1 MSERRNF
8 LKAAS
13 LLPLG
18 VISSSPAAMAAAE
31 AASTNSDDQASPA
44 ASGAPSIPLPPP
56 PIQEQPFPN
65 YHLKGTPDHNANLFG
80 EVRPQNFKATKEELE
95 SAFND
100 AAEADDPIHEWLRT
114 FKRTF
119 DDHATEIVTAV
130 AANIYRPVNPAVS
143 SALQNPKELRYEPQ
157 LYDASL
163 RSASILLDRCLRY
176 RNEMG
181 GYELAGVGAGISY
194 LTFIKLKPL
203 QRNFLIQ
210 SNSADLA
217 EIERTTEWIAHEKYR
232 QVKGL
237 DRLFEKYQLQAKQ
250 VEAAGSAKEA
260 GLSEVKDNFLT
271 GLMEKQF
278 HIQIDAQLAQFT
290 KLLSPGSSS
299 NYAERYLRILA
310 MLTDDL
316 TDAYCK
322 LYSAAKGVQQIL
334 ALKQV
339 NAGMPSSFPVDIP
352 LFSTQADVS
361 AWVKQIIMNL
371 GPTRQPDVLDAMVL
385 WARGVMRELD
395 LRSQYETEFT
405 VAIPLNQLIGGKATV
420 LVPDLS
426 NLFNPQK
433 GVDIKIDT
441 GCLPFATPPTSLRV
455 TAVGLSA
462 EYSADDFS
470 PMQFMS
476 TYPGDQP
483 PTPVALNT
491 KPAIS
496 DKPTTDQINLAQGIE
511 QKKVGRLNATLK
523 SPAQSY
529 PTGPSTNQS
538 YQRPP
543 IFLTDVRM
551 QGGTGGDLE
560 PALSFDPA
568 AHNLYPIG
576 TWNLCMDPNTIVFF
590 PAGQIS
596 ANWIKGLILYLRLR
610 GAAASFAA
618 LPA

>member
-1 MSERRNF
+1 MSERRDF
-8 LKAAS
+8 LKTAS

-18 VISSSPAAMAAAE
+18 VLSSSPAAMAAAE
-31 AASTNSDDQASPA
+31 AASTNSNDEATAA
-44 ASGAPSIPLPPP
+44 ASAAPQIPPP
-56 PIQEQPFPN
+56 PHPIEEQHFRD
-65 YHLKGTPDHNANLFG
+65 YHLKGKPDHNANLFG
-80 EVRPQNFKATKEELE
+80 DVRPQDLKGTKVELE
-95 SAFND
+95 SALNS
-100 AAEADDPIHEWLRT
+100 EAVGDDPIHEWLKT
-114 FKRTF
+114 FRPTF
-119 DDHATEIVTAV
+119 DDQATNIAISA
-130 AANIYRPVNPAVS
+130 AANIYRPISPNIPK
-143 SALQNPKELRYEPQ
+143 ALQNPKELRYEPQ

-181 GYELAGVGAGISY
+181 GYELAGIGAGISY

-217 EIERTTEWIAHEKYR
+217 EIERTTEWIAHHKYR

-250 VEAAGSAKEA
+250 VEAAGSAQEA

-271 GLMEKQF
+271 ELMEKQF

-290 KLLSPGSSS
+290 RLLSPGSAS

-322 LYSAAKGVQQIL
+322 LYSAAKGVQQML
-334 ALKQV
+334 NLTQV
-339 NAGMPSSFPVDIP
+339 AAGTSPSFSVDIP
-352 LFSTQADVS
+352 TFSKAADVS
-361 AWVKQIIMNL
+361 AWVQQIIPSP

-385 WARGVMRELD
+385 WTRAVTRELD
-395 LRSQYETEFT
+395 RLSQYETELT
-405 VAIPLNQLIGGKATV
+405 VAIPLSQVIGKKTTV
-420 LVPDLS
+420 LVPDLT
-426 NLFNPQK
+426 NVFDPQK
-433 GVDIKIDT
+433 GVNITIDP

-455 TAVGLSA
+455 TAVGLTA

-476 TYPGDQP
+476 GYPGDQP
-483 PTPVALNT
+483 PTPTAVGV

-496 DKPTTDQINLAQGIE
+496 NQPTTGPNGQVGFAQGIE

-529 PTGPSTNQS
+529 PTGPTTTQS

-551 QGGTGGDLE
+551 QGGNGGDLE
-560 PALSFDPA
+560 PVLSFDPA
-568 AHNLYPIG
+568 AHNLYPVG

-590 PAGQIS
+590 PAGQIP
-596 ANWIKGLILYLRLR
+596 ANWVKGAILYLRLR
-610 GAAASFAA
+610 GATS
-618 LPA
+618 